1 MPAQTNDSKNFVEN
15 LSKNFTHLKY
25 TRHPNIGKRRQ
36 SVFHMIKKIFKNCF
50 RATQNEKKSSRK
62 KFDIKYL
69 HAATDDMS

>member
-1 MPAQTNDSKNFVEN
+1 MENLFKNFKYAPKVYSPSQYRKETTER
-15 LSKNFTHLKY
+15 LSYDN
-25 TRHPNIGKRRQ
+25 
-36 SVFHMIKKIFKNCF
+36 KKIFKNCF